1 MEDMNDKTPT
11 TTATATTQLNSH
23 VTNIVTAANQHYH
36 HNHNPPRN
44 INPVVTNNAII
55 LQQQHH
61 HEPAIQ
67 SPLHRALS
75 SFESGVNTPLSDAAW
90 STTSATPPTRLETL
104 LDVLDNNRKWADQI
118 VTTHPGL
125 FEKLEKKQEPDI
137 LWIGCSDARVPAENI
152 CGLGPGDL
160 FVHRN
165 IANVVVHTDLSMLS
179 VLQYAVDILKVKH
192 IVVCG
197 HYKCGGCM
205 SAMSNKQ
212 FGLIDNWLR
221 NIKDIYSANSSQ
233 LDSLPEAEKGDV
245 LVELNVAK
253 SVLNL
258 CHTTIVQNA
267 WDRKQQLSIHGW
279 VYRLSDG
286 ILEDLELCIN
296 HKEEVNSIYTYVTN
310 TGIHTA
316 KRRGTVSS
324 GIGGARSPISLAS
337 MSKVPSAINSWAGA
351 LTTQSPSRSSATP
364 SALNKKEL
372 ASMAESLSQEL
383 ANIQMEQ

>member
-1 MEDMNDKTPT
+1 MQQEPSPMEGSSQTTPT
-11 TTATATTQLNSH
+11 KTNHPHTHPQYPVRPLPTHLASLQLNNLSQLAFGPSSPNSATTHSATSPDPTHDDTLSDVLEKNREWSLHQQ
-23 VTNIVTAANQHYH
+23 VTN
-36 HNHNPPRN
+36 
-44 INPVVTNNAII
+44 
-55 LQQQHH
+55 
-61 HEPAIQ
+61 
-67 SPLHRALS
+67 
-75 SFESGVNTPLSDAAW
+75 
-90 STTSATPPTRLETL
+90 
-104 LDVLDNNRKWADQI
+104 
-118 VTTHPGL
+118 PGM
-125 FEKLEKKQEPDI
+125 FEKLSLKQAPEI

-221 NIKDIYSANSSQ
+221 NIKDTYSANADR
-233 LDSLPEAEKGDV
+233 LESLEETERADV

-253 SVLNL
+253 SVYNL

-267 WDRKQQLSIHGW
+267 WARGQYLSIHGW

-286 ILEDLELCIN
+286 RLEDLQLCIN
-296 HKEEVNSIYTYVTN
+296 HKEEVTSIYSYVTN
-310 TGIHTA
+310 TGIHNA
-316 KRRGTVSS
+316 ARRGTS
-324 GIGGARSPISLAS
+324 IDRLAPRSPILHPT
-337 MSKVPSAINSWAGA
+337 KENILP
-351 LTTQSPSRSSATP
+351 QSPLATVYSFPPSVRSSAGAAANHSHCQGDKPACSSPLAGHQQTIGQ
-364 SALNKKEL
+364 L
-372 ASMAESLSQEL
+372 ASRMTEL
-383 ANIQMEQ
+383 DLGQ